1 MFGEFKSPGMIGV
14 GEVAEGGYGGGG
26 GGGGGK
32 EGSWALVEGIA
43 VRVNV
48 WER

>member
-26 GGGGGK
+26 GGGVGEGEGK
-32 EGSWALVEGIA
+32 RGVGPWSRELQ
-43 VRVNV
+43 
-48 WER
+48 